1 MLDVGDR
8 VRLGLDPVAVG
19 TVAEATKRNGKP
31 LLRIEWDCAGVE
43 PWQWESQVVYIDH
56 ERRVQRRQA
65 EKTVI
70 DAAKVWYRNQ
80 IGLAYDFDVALA
92 KAVEALLELEI

>member
-70 DAAKVWYRNQ
+70 EAAN
-80 IGLAYDFDVALA
+80 AL
-92 KAVEALLELEI
+92 VVSGD